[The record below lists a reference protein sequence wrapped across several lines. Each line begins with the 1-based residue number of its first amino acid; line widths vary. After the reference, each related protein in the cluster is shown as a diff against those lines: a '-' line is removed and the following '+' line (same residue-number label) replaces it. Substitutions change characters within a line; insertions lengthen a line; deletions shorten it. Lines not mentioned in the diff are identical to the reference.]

1 MKPPRT
7 TADWQTFIRGNT
19 RLLSPPLIPEIT
31 LHLAEESLPIWQKT
45 EEELGEMNIPPPYWA
60 FAWAGGQAL
69 ARYLLDNPSITRG
82 QKVLDLGSGE
92 SYLILAHRPFPKPQP
107 YAEMGPIFLHAESCP
122 RHVDNGGVPDMLR
135 SPQYILRGYNA
146 DDRIVYGSGQI
157 VPTPEIPSTAA
168 QMFDDSRIAYV
179 HVRSASNN
187 CYQCRI
193 DRA

>member
-1 MKPPRT
+1 MSIRFVALETPVVRALQQGGADANGQPPERQVS
-7 TADWQTFIRGNT
+7 DGPGVPCRHC
-19 RLLSPPLIPEIT
+19 
-31 LHLAEESLPIWQKT
+31 LHPVD
-45 EEELGEMNIPPPYWA
+45 
-60 FAWAGGQAL
+60 GG
-69 ARYLLDNPSITRG
+69 DP
-82 QKVLDLGSGE
+82 
-92 SYLILAHRPFPKPQP
+92 YLILAHRPFPKPQP

-122 RHVDNGGVPDMLR
+122 RHADNGEVPDMLR

-157 VPTPEIPSTAA
+157 VPTPEIPHVAA
-168 QMFDDSRIAYV
+168 RMFNDARIAYV